1 MGDTTSTAAQSTF
14 PNPNVTI
21 NSYSTAKGLTP
32 SYDAFMARVREQ
44 RKGNWDVRYE
54 ADDVGT
60 WFRAQ
65 FGR

>member
-1 MGDTTSTAAQSTF
+1 MAASA
-14 PNPNVTI
+14 
-21 NSYSTAKGLTP
+21 S
-32 SYDAFMARVREQ
+32 
-44 RKGNWDVRYE
+44 KGNWDVRYE